1 MATDEILLKDQE
13 SARDTSVK
21 HEADHDRKLLAA
33 ITHDDRSALAEL
45 YDRHSATLMG
55 VAYRILQNRRDAE
68 DLLHDVFLE
77 AWHKAASYDSSRG
90 TVRNW
95 LIMRVRSRAIDR
107 LRSLTSA
114 RKKAILQANNESAQI
129 ESVENTYHS
138 PDHERARRA
147 LAHLSDAQRMV
158 IELLYFEGLSCQEI
172 ALRCEIPIGTVK
184 SRLSAALNLLRNAL
198 GLAGEQAIA

>member
-114 RKKAILQANNESAQI
+114 RKKAILQVNNESAQI
-129 ESVENTYHS
+129 ESVENAYHS